1 MIILTKSFRKQL
13 KSLKIE
19 INDVIRG
26 INRVLNK
33 KILRKGDA
41 LLANSF
47 IDLKKCLI
55 VKIRIG
61 PRQQARMLAIFIVIK
76 NIKIPFFI
84 IKKNN
89 KKIGSNVSLKGK
101 MKSIIKEKADNALDD
116 FNNEKYDK
124 INEKYL

>member
-1 MIILTKSFRKQL
+1 MIILTKSFKKQL

-19 INDVIRG
+19 INDVILG

-47 IDLKKCLI
+47 IDLKNCLI

-61 PRQQARMLAIFIVIK
+61 QKQQARVLAIFIIIK

-84 IKKNN
+84 VKKNN

-101 MKSIIKEKADNALDD
+101 IKNIIKEKANNALDD
-116 FNNEKYDK
+116 FNNEKYNT
-124 INEKYL
+124 INEK